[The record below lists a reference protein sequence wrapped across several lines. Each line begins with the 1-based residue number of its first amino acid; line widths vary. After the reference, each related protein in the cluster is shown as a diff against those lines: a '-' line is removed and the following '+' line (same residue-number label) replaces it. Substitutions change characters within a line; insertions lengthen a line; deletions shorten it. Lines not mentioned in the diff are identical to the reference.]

1 MILLAVVLTSSGV
14 LVDMPHHVSL
24 GQGAVEAGQDATG
37 CTSLG
42 VCASSSALLLVTEA
56 LGQ

>member
-24 GQGAVEAGQDATG
+24 GQGAVEAGRDATG

-42 VCASSSALLLVTEA
+42 VCASSSALL
-56 LGQ
+56 